1 LPLTL
6 PASAARTNPAPMDAA
21 TSITVTDCSNLRS
34 EPSGKRTIVTNLSFK
49 KGANYE
55 GLYGLK

>member
-1 LPLTL
+1 
-6 PASAARTNPAPMDAA
+6 MDAA

-34 EPSGKRTIVTNLSFK
+34 EPSGKRTIVTALSFK